1 MKAHTHGVCDD
12 IWGFEELFPPAARGS
27 PAGGCAGRSRRGREG
42 SRAGWSLS
50 APQTT
55 SQGLLPSTQH
65 CAYDDTWVSA
75 SLAPPHNLTPPPCR
89 LYPRPPEVK
98 GGRVSIIGGGLCA
111 SAYTKSARDRYVAVC
126 HPYSSV
132 LSGQWRTQLLDL
144 RNIFFCW

>member
-65 CAYDDTWVSA
+65 CAHDDTWVSA

-98 GGRVSIIGGGLCA
+98 GGRVSSGA
-111 SAYTKSARDRYVAVC
+111 VYAQARTRSHRYVVVLIC
-126 HPYSSV
+126 TV
-132 LSGQWRTQLLDL
+132 LSGSNLQWRTQLLDL